1 MATTLSFSKVG
12 EAWTATTDSIGTA
25 LVQIKRNAKSKII
38 IEYYIDGMD
47 PITYDTILKAEA
59 NTIFRLNIPVGLKV
73 KITSLTEVVKGMMI
87 AAQMQKSEGGGT
99 IPDNILVV
107 SDIVNTLDSDA
118 TEKVLSAAQ
127 GKALKTLIP
136 VAATTSKAGIVK
148 KAAAVTK
155 PADDTNANL
164 KTAID
169 QMITNFTNAGLM

>member
-12 EAWTATTDSIGTA
+12 EVWTATTDSIGSA
-25 LVQIKRNAKSKII
+25 LVQIKRNEKSKII

-47 PITYDTILKAEA
+47 PVTYDTILKAES

-87 AAQMQKSEGGGT
+87 AAQMQKSEGGT

-107 SDIVNTLDSDA
+107 SDIVNALDSDA
-118 TEKVLSAAQ
+118 TERVLSAAQ
-127 GKALKTLIP
+127 GKALKTMIP
-136 VAATTSKAGIVK
+136 VAATTEKAGIVK
-148 KAAAVTK
+148 KAAAVSK

-169 QMITNFTNAGLM
+169 QMIANFTNAGLM

>member
-12 EAWTATTDSIGTA
+12 EAWTATTDSIGAA
-25 LVQIKRNAKSKII
+25 LVQIKRNEKSKII

-59 NTIFRLNIPVGLKV
+59 NTIFRLNVPVGLKV

-87 AAQMQKSEGGGT
+87 ASQMQKTGGGT
-99 IPDNILVV
+99 IPENILVV
-107 SDIVNTLDSDA
+107 SDIVNGLDSDD

-127 GKALKTLIP
+127 GKALKALIP

-169 QMITNFTNAGLM
+169 GIITNLTNAGLMG